1 MRLHHVGIA
10 VEDLEEAK
18 ARYLL
23 LGFRVEAEGEVAA
36 QGVWVA
42 MLKGEGEVLL
52 ELLAPLGPDTPVG
65 RFLAEEGPWASPPGL
80 RHRAHRGGPGPA
92 QGGRGQAH

>member
-10 VEDLEEAK
+10 VEDLEGAK

-36 QGVWVA
+36 QGVRVA
-42 MLKGEGEVLL
+42 MLKGEGEALL
-52 ELLAPLGPDTPVG
+52 ELWPPWGRKPRWGAFWRSGAPGFTTWP
-65 RFLAEEGPWASPPGL
+65 SP
-80 RHRAHRGGPGPA
+80 
-92 QGGRGQAH
+92 QGA

>member
-23 LGFRVEAEGEVAA
+23 LGFRFRVEAEGEVAA
-36 QGVWVA
+36 QGVRVA
-42 MLKGEGEVLL
+42 MLKGEGEALIT
-52 ELLAPLGPDTPVG
+52 TPSFVCY
-65 RFLAEEGPWASPPGL
+65 LTPTPGV
-80 RHRAHRGGPGPA
+80 
-92 QGGRGQAH
+92 

>member
-18 ARYLL
+18 ARYQS
-23 LGFRVEAEGEVAA
+23 LGFQVVAEGEVAA
-36 QGVWVA
+36 QGVRVA
-42 MLKGEGEVLL
+42 LLEGEGETLL

-65 RFLAEEGPWASPPGL
+65 RFWPKGAPASTTWPSPP
-80 RHRAHRGGPGPA
+80 PG
-92 QGGRGQAH
+92 